1 LATERAGAEQTRAFV
16 AKLSPEFLQRFVALL
31 RTHETIADITRARIM
46 QEVANYAACDSIASY
61 LAALSAAI
69 PNIPAAAVAF
79 GIECALETADHDSRV
94 QTVDLVW
101 TGPESSAVSV
111 RRSSAVLFELIDGAK
126 SDLIVMSFA
135 SFRIPEAEAALH
147 RAVERGVRLDLILE
161 TEEES
166 GGRYHQFGAPAYG
179 SISGDAR
186 VSYYSW
192 AKAKRPYG
200 AVLHAKV
207 VVADGT
213 SALITSAN
221 LTERGIDDNIEIGAL
236 IRGGALPQR
245 LREHILSLIE
255 SGEFEKVPLRT

>member
-1 LATERAGAEQTRAFV
+1 M
-16 AKLSPEFLQRFVALL
+16 
-31 RTHETIADITRARIM
+31 H
-46 QEVANYAACDSIASY
+46 EVANYAACDRIASY
-61 LAALSAAI
+61 LASLSIAMPSI
-69 PNIPAAAVAF
+69 SPAAVAF
-79 GIECALETADHDSRV
+79 GIECAFKTAEHDSRA

-101 TGPESSAVSV
+101 TGPESSSVPV

-161 TEEES
+161 TEGES
-166 GGRYHQFGAPAYG
+166 SGRYHQFGAPAYG
-179 SISGDAR
+179 DIAGDSR
-186 VSYYSW
+186 VAYYSW
-192 AKAKRPYG
+192 AKARRPYG

-236 IRGGALPQR
+236 IRGGSLPGR
-245 LREHILSLIE
+245 LREHILSLVA
-255 SGEFEKVPLRT
+255 SGDFERVHA

>member
-1 LATERAGAEQTRAFV
+1 MPNDGVAAAQTRAFV
-16 AKLSPEFLQRFVALL
+16 AKLSPEFLQRFAALL
-31 RTHETIADITRARIM
+31 RAHESIADITRSRIM
-46 QEVANYAACDSIASY
+46 QEVANYAACDRIASY
-61 LAALSAAI
+61 LAALSAALPSI
-69 PNIPAAAVAF
+69 SPAAVAF
-79 GIECALETADHDSRV
+79 GIECAVETAEHDSRV

-101 TGPESSAVSV
+101 TGPETSAVSV

-135 SFRIPEAEAALH
+135 SFRIPEAEAALL

-161 TEEES
+161 TQEES
-166 GGRYHQFGAPAYG
+166 SGRYHQFGAPAFG
-179 SISGDAR
+179 TIASDAR

-192 AKAKRPYG
+192 ARTKRPIG

-236 IRGGALPQR
+236 IRGGTLPGR
-245 LREHILSLIE
+245 LREHILSLIDF
-255 SGEFEKVPLRT
+255 GEFEKVRLGT